1 MKMIT
6 IMIKLAI
13 NVLGPNT
20 QAMKTCL
27 VIHMMIVIV
36 NLALVFVEN
45 IMGNLIGLGKNA
57 MNT

>member
-27 VIHMMIVIV
+27 VILKKMIV